1 MLQHLSSIDPFTH
14 FNFWNLDFR
23 EGDLLMRLPFKKAFC
38 ASAIT
43 FAISM
48 PVMADPLLLATAAE
62 EEAQLGLHLRQRA
75 NHREQQLPKR
85 YIVKF
90 KDQSAVMSASK
101 QQTLQKNIINRVGA
115 EVKINLKA
123 YRASAVMMT
132 ASQVSAMQADPAVEY
147 VEIDPKRYLMA
158 ESSPF
163 GIGMVQANQLS
174 DSLTGNR
181 KVCIMDTGYSLG
193 HEDLPSSGVTGFA
206 KAAAGDWFNDG
217 HGHGTHVSGT
227 IAAIGGNGVGVV
239 GVNPG
244 NNLGIHMVKVFDDAG
259 SWAFGSD
266 LVDGITSCMDAGA
279 NVISMSLGGP
289 TFSATENTAF
299 QNAANSGLLSIA
311 AAGND
316 GNSSLSYPGSYDSV
330 MSVGAV
336 DSSKNIASFS
346 QFNAQVEIS
355 APGVNVESTWKNNS
369 YNTISGTSMATP
381 HVAGVAALVWSYHT
395 SCTAQNIRDAL
406 NATAEDRGAS
416 GRDNYYGYGIVKALD
431 AKNYLDAGCDGGG
444 TPPPPPPGNNVL
456 ANGVA
461 ETNLADSSGNE
472 VNYTMEVPAG
482 ASNLS
487 FDMSGGTGDAD
498 LYVKFGSAPTTSS
511 YDCRPYKNGN
521 VESCPIA
528 NAQAGTY
535 HVMVRAYSSYSS
547 VSLVG
552 SYDEPTG
559 GGGGAQSF
567 TNNTNVNIRDRKTA
581 TSAIAVNRNG
591 DSGTVTIDVD
601 IKHTYRGDLKIT
613 LFAPSGASAVLKDIS
628 SSDSAD
634 NVIETYSINASGVE
648 SSGNWR
654 IEVYDNYRGDTGYI
668 DSWTLNFQ

>member
-1 MLQHLSSIDPFTH
+1 
-14 FNFWNLDFR
+14 
-23 EGDLLMRLPFKKAFC
+23 MRLPFKKALC

-43 FAISM
+43 GAMTLVISL
-48 PVMADPLLLATAAE
+48 PALADPPLMASGAE
-62 EEAQLGLHLRQRA
+62 EELQIQQLLRDRV
-75 NHREQQLPKR
+75 NFREQQQQQR

-90 KDQSAVMSASK
+90 KDQTSIMSASK
-101 QQTLQKNIINRVGA
+101 QRVLQKNVLTRIGA
-115 EVKINLKA
+115 ELKVDLKSH
-123 YRASAVMMT
+123 RASAVMMN
-132 ASQVSAMQADPAVEY
+132 ASQLSAMEADPAVEY

-158 ESSPF
+158 ESTPF

-193 HEDLPSSGVTGFA
+193 HEDLPSSGVSGFA
-206 KAAAGDWFNDG
+206 KAAGGDWFNDG

-244 NNLGIHMVKVFDDAG
+244 NNLDIHMVKVFGDDG
-259 SWAFGSD
+259 NWAFGSD
-266 LVDGITSCMDAGA
+266 LVDGITSCMNAGA

-289 TFSATENTAF
+289 TFSATENSAF
-299 QNAANSGLLSIA
+299 QNAFNSGLLSIA

-316 GNSSLSYPGSYDSV
+316 GNSSLSYPGSYNSV

-346 QFNAQVEIS
+346 QYNAQVEIS
-355 APGVNVESTWKNNS
+355 APGVNVKSTWKNNS

-395 SCTAQNIRDAL
+395 NCTAQNVRDAL
-406 NATAEDRGAS
+406 NATAEDRGAT
-416 GRDNYYGYGIVKALD
+416 GRDNFYGFGIVKALD
-431 AKNYLDAGCDGGG
+431 AKNYLDNGCDGGG
-444 TPPPPPPGNNVL
+444 TPPPGNNVL

-461 ETNLADSSGNE
+461 ETNLSGSTGNE
-472 VNYTMEVPAG
+472 TNYTMEVPAG
-482 ASNLS
+482 ATSLS
-487 FDMSGGTGDAD
+487 FDMSGGSGDAD

-511 YDCRPYKNGN
+511 YDCRPYKSGN
-521 VESCPIA
+521 SESCPIA
-528 NAQAGTY
+528 SAQAGTY
-535 HVMVRAYSSYSS
+535 HVMVRAYSSYSG

-552 SYDEPTG
+552 SYSEPS
-559 GGGGAQSF
+559 GGGGAESF
-567 TNNTNVNIRDRKTA
+567 TNNSNVTIRDRRTA
-581 TSAIAVNRNG
+581 TSTIAVNRSG
-591 DSGTVTIDVD
+591 DAGSITIDVD

-613 LFAPSGASAVLKDIS
+613 LVSPTGASVVLKDTS

-634 NVIETYSINASGVE
+634 NVLETYSVNAAGVNASGD
-648 SSGNWR
+648 WKLQ
-654 IEVYDNYRGDTGYI
+654 VYDRYRGDTGYI
-668 DSWTLNFQ
+668 DSWTINFQ